1 MLAPAKPAH
10 ESERVHTLRSLNIL
24 DSAPEERFDRLTRLA
39 RRLFDVPIALVSLVD
54 SNRQWFKSCQG
65 LGTTETSRDVSF
77 CGHAILSDQILMI
90 PDAGSDERFHDNPL
104 VTGEP
109 HIRFYAGC
117 PLKVGNG
124 SNVGTLCLI
133 DTRPRVLDV
142 EERGLLRDLAS
153 MAEREI
159 EALQLASLDDL
170 THLSNRRGFEALAE
184 HALSMCKRMGTPAS
198 LLFFDLN
205 DFKVINDTY
214 GHAEG
219 DKALVTFAQV
229 LRKTLREMDVI
240 GRLGGDEFVALLLGS
255 NAADGDAIVARLQQA
270 LIAKNHE
277 QGRRYAIQYSVGR
290 IEYDPARH
298 DSIKRLL
305 ADADGAMYAQK
316 QASKRPARL

>member
-1 MLAPAKPAH
+1 MLAPAKPVH
-10 ESERVHTLRSLNIL
+10 EGERVHTLRKLNIL
-24 DSAPEERFDRLTRLA
+24 DTPPEERFDRLTRLA
-39 RRLFDVPIALVSLVD
+39 RRLFNVPIALVSLVD

-65 LGTTETSRDVSF
+65 LGCSQTSRDISF

-90 PDAGSDERFHDNPL
+90 PDASSDERFHDNPL

-109 HIRFYAGC
+109 GIRFYAGC

-133 DTRPRVLDV
+133 DTKPRVLDA

-159 EALQLASLDDL
+159 EALQLATIDDL
-170 THLSNRRGFEALAE
+170 THLSNRRGFESLAE

-198 LLFFDLN
+198 LLFFDLD

-219 DKALVTFAQV
+219 DKALIGFADV
-229 LRKTLREMDVI
+229 LRRALREMDVI

-255 NAADGDAIVARLQQA
+255 NAADGDVILQRLQQA
-270 LIAKNHE
+270 LSMRNQE
-277 QGRRYAIQYSVGR
+277 QGRQYSINYSVGR
-290 IEYDPARH
+290 IEYDPLRH
-298 DSIKRLL
+298 ESIRRLL

-316 QASKRPARL
+316 QASKRAV